1 MTNLTDSAST
11 SDGELNAGGEEANLE
26 AFGYKPQLKRTLKP
40 WAIFGIA
47 FSFMSITTSIYTV
60 FGYGLGSFGTA
71 SIWMWPVVL
80 VGQLLVA
87 LVIAELGTRI
97 PLAGYSY
104 QWGARLISTGYGW
117 IIAVAAFVYLL
128 ASGAVIT
135 YLLVAPFIGAMLGV
149 TLNSLQTLIIAI
161 AVLAVIAIVNIVGVK
176 LFSRINN
183 VAVVGEIV
191 AVLVV
196 GVAVVVAVLAKDVP
210 LTSLANTGGVHGPAV
225 WGGLMGGLVM
235 GLFSLTGFESAADM
249 SEEAVG
255 ATGSVPRAVI
265 GSLAISGIVGF
276 IALICFGLTTPNISA
291 IAASGTPVV
300 DIISHWFGPVA
311 TRFIIIFP
319 FVAVLGTGFA
329 VVAVQGRL
337 LFAVARDNVAP
348 ASKLLSKV
356 NPRTQTP
363 AAAIIVG
370 TTLTA
375 ALLVY
380 AYLQSNSFTV
390 LVGATSILPYV
401 VYLMLLIAYVAR
413 RKSLSHLHKPGTFT
427 LGKWAGPVF
436 VLALIWLVV
445 ALLVLSVPDAF
456 HQADIVVAAL
466 LIAGLLWY
474 FLVLRRRIRM
484 GTAGVERITATDERL
499 DRVEAESR

>member
-1 MTNLTDSAST
+1 MTKLTDSPKDKGPTAERE
-11 SDGELNAGGEEANLE
+11 DLNLE
-26 AFGYKPQLKRTLKP
+26 NFGYKPQLKRTLKP

-71 SIWMWPVVL
+71 SIWMWPIVL

-117 IIAVAAFVYLL
+117 IIAVAAFAYLL
-128 ASGAVIT
+128 ASGSVIT
-135 YLLVAPFIGAMLGV
+135 YILVAPFIGAMLGV
-149 TLNSLQTLIIAI
+149 TLNSLQTLVIAL
-161 AVLAVIAIVNIVGVK
+161 AVLAVLAIVNIVGVR
-176 LFSRINN
+176 LFARINN
-183 VAVVGEIV
+183 IAVIGEII
-191 AVLVV
+191 AVIVV
-196 GVAVVVAVLAKDVP
+196 GVAVVIAVLARNVP
-210 LTSLANTGGVHGPAV
+210 LTSLTNTGGVHGSAI
-225 WGGLMGGLVM
+225 WAGLMGGLVM

-255 ATGSVPRAVI
+255 ATGSVPRAVL
-265 GSLAISGIVGF
+265 GSLAVSGIVGF
-276 IALICFGLTTPNISA
+276 IALICFSLATPNISA

-300 DIISHWFGPVA
+300 DIINHWFGPVA

-319 FVAVLGTGFA
+319 FVAVLGTGLA

-348 ASKLLSKV
+348 GSKLLSKV

-363 AAAIIVG
+363 AAAIVVG
-370 TTLTA
+370 VTLTA

-380 AYLQSNSFTV
+380 AYFQSDAFTV

-401 VYLMLLIAYVAR
+401 VYLMLLIGYVVR
-413 RKSLSHLHKPGTFT
+413 RKSLSHLHKPGNFT
-427 LGKWAGPVF
+427 LGKWAIPVF
-436 VLALIWLVV
+436 ILALIWLVV

-456 HQADIVVAAL
+456 HQADIVVAAVL
-466 LIAGLLWY
+466 AAALLWY
-474 FLVLRRRIRM
+474 FLVLRGRIRR
-484 GTAGVERITATDERL
+484 GVAGVERITSTEKRL
-499 DRVEAESR
+499 DAEESETQ